1 MMNDLGGKHPERP
14 SKGGREKKKNNKN
27 KAEMKRPS
35 TSFASVVFF
44 SLSLSLFL
52 GNISS
57 HPVGFTTSESV
68 GR

>member
-44 SLSLSLFL
+44 FLSLSLSFPWKYF
-52 GNISS
+52 IASRW
-57 HPVGFTTSESV
+57 FYDF
-68 GR
+68 